1 MNQKLV
7 RTILV
12 VLIVSAMT
20 STPATAEPQDSS
32 STLGALSKSFQQLSE
47 RVNPSVVVVFTT
59 GFVPAQ
65 GLVAGQKLFSKQ
77 TRAGSG
83 VVVDPN
89 GYIVT
94 NAHVVAGASK
104 VQVRFAPPK
113 DDGSGK
119 RSILR
124 PHGDLL
130 GAQMVGLDYETDL
143 AVLKVQ
149 KQNLPTLPLGNSDD
163 VEQGQLVFAY
173 GSPRGLENSV
183 SMGVV
188 SATARQVRE
197 EDPMIYIQTDAEIN
211 PGNSGGPLVNTDGEV
226 VGINTFIVSGSGG
239 SEGLGFAAPSNIV
252 QYVFEQ
258 IRTSGRVSRGDIGAR
273 AQTIT
278 PLLARGLG
286 LDQDGGVILS
296 DVYPL
301 GKALEA
307 GLRVGDIILALNG
320 KAMENGRQFRVNL
333 YRHAVGE
340 TVDLQVLRGTQKLT
354 FRVPISES
362 TTDPNRFADMVRP
375 EDNLIQELGI
385 LVIELD
391 RRVMMLLPGLRT
403 RTGVVVA
410 ARSVETPMIETLGL
424 LPGDV
429 IFAVN
434 KTSVENIANLREVAA
449 TLQQGDTVVFQIE
462 RSMQLMYV
470 PVEVPR

>member
-1 MNQKLV
+1 MRIKALV
-7 RTILV
+7 LFV
-12 VLIVSAMT
+12 VLIAMASA
-20 STPATAEPQDSS
+20 PLEAKQQDAFSA
-32 STLGALSKSFQQLSE
+32 LGVLSDSFQQLSE
-47 RVNPSVVVVFTT
+47 RVNPSVVVIFTT
-59 GFVPAQ
+59 GYVPAQ

-83 VVVDPN
+83 VVVDPD

-113 DDGSGK
+113 DEGSGK

-130 GAQMVGLDYETDL
+130 GAQVVGLDYETDL

-149 KQNLPTLPLGNSDD
+149 KKSLPALPLGDSDD
-163 VEQGQLVFAY
+163 VEQGQLVFAF

-188 SATARQVRE
+188 SATARQIRE

-211 PGNSGGPLVNTDGEV
+211 PGNSGGPLVNTKGEV

-252 QYVFEQ
+252 RYVFEQ
-258 IRTSGRVSRGDIGAR
+258 IRKSGRVSRGDIGAR

-286 LDQDGGVILS
+286 LDQDWGVILS

-301 GKALEA
+301 GKALQA
-307 GLRVGDIILALNG
+307 GLRVGDIILTLDG
-320 KAMENGRQFRVNL
+320 KVMENGRQFRVNL

-340 TVDLQVLRGTQKLT
+340 TVDLEILRGTQKLT
-354 FRVPISES
+354 FRVPISDS
-362 TTDPNRFADMVRP
+362 TDDPNRFADMVRP

-391 RRVMMLLPGLRT
+391 RRVMLLLPGLRT
-403 RTGVVVA
+403 RQGVVVA
-410 ARSVETPMIETLGL
+410 ARSVESPMIETIGL

-429 IFAVN
+429 IFSVN
-434 KTSVENIANLREVAA
+434 KTPIENIATLREMAS
-449 TLQQGDTVVFQIE
+449 TLQRGDTVVFQIE
-462 RSMQLMYV
+462 RRMQLMYV